1 MAVDIKAI
9 ENAIRVIKIE
19 IDPEGQKRIHS
30 ELSRF
35 LDWLKPLEAV
45 DTAGIEPIRFG
56 HNVVNSLRDDQAASG
71 DLKEVR
77 KAAPNFDDG
86 FYMVPPI
93 IE

>member
-1 MAVDIKAI
+1 MAVEIKAI

-19 IDPEGQKRIHS
+19 IDPVGQKRLHG
-30 ELSRF
+30 ELNRF
-35 LDWLKPLEAV
+35 LDWLESLEAV
-45 DTAGIEPIRFG
+45 DTAGVEPIRFG
-56 HNVVNSLRDDQAASG
+56 HNVVNSLRDDQAAAG